1 MQAQPLS
8 LPPVPEPTY
17 GERLK
22 NKVVVITGAAQGI
35 GEAIVACF
43 QAQQARLVIGDIQGE
58 KVEQVAAHW
67 REHGAEIYAQPVD
80 ITSKDQWRALVDRQ
94 RAFDLHPPKRIG
106 QPIEVAMTA
115 LFLATDEAPFI
126 NATCLMIDGT
136 LALTMALSGLASA
149 EEVKIGFLVK
159 QAEEPWFQTEWAF
172 AEKAGKDHGFT
183 VIKIAVPD
191 GEKTLSAIDTLAANG
206 AKGFVIC
213 PPDVSLG
220 PAIMAKAK
228 LNNLKVL
235 AVDDRFVDAKGKP
248 MEDVPYVGLDAYKI
262 GQKQGE
268 AMATEAKHRNWD
280 WKDTYAVINTF
291 DELETGKKRTD
302 GSVEGLKAAGLPVDH
317 ILFTAQKTLDVPGA
331 MDSTNSAL
339 VKLPSGA
346 KNLLIGGMN
355 DSTVLGGVRAT
366 ESAGFKATNV
376 IGVGINGTDAIEE
389 LKKSDTGFYGSM
401 LLSPDASGYKTATS
415 MFDLPSSPHWIT

>member
-1 MQAQPLS
+1 M
-8 LPPVPEPTY
+8 
-17 GERLK
+17 LK
-22 NKVVVITGAAQGI
+22 KT
-35 GEAIVACF
+35 
-43 QAQQARLVIGDIQGE
+43 L
-58 KVEQVAAHW
+58 
-67 REHGAEIYAQPVD
+67 
-80 ITSKDQWRALVDRQ
+80 
-94 RAFDLHPPKRIG
+94 
-106 QPIEVAMTA
+106 
-115 LFLATDEAPFI
+115 
-126 NATCLMIDGT
+126 GT

-346 KNLLIGGMN
+346 KNLIIGGMN
-355 DSTVLGGVRAT
+355 DNTVLGGVRAT
-366 ESAGFKATNV
+366 ESAGFAAANV
-376 IGVGINGTDAIEE
+376 IGIGINGTDAIGE
-389 LKKSDTGFYGSM
+389 LKKANSGFFGSM
-401 LLSPDASGYKTATS
+401 LP
-415 MFDLPSSPHWIT
+415 SPHIEGYNTASMMFEWVTTGKEPPKYTAMDEVTLITRENFKQELEKIGLWN